1 MRNNFLI
8 IYITDRRCDIL
19 RYFRESPYKQPCRIA
34 GPIYDLFA
42 KITIRYD
49 VARGRRE
56 NAVAAKYLRTQ
67 IKATFVHKES
77 STRATLKRNIAI
89 EWCAKTH
96 LHKCSGRYAAFI
108 LQRGV
113 HRRANTLSRH
123 KYLVG
128 EQGRSLNPGGERR
141 SAGRRLHVH
150 TSRRSMVFDDPIS
163 WLSRGGRWTDGRGV
177 GVRAYRTFKSRTRVT
192 VIYMD
197 GGLANLPYASLCV
210 RCSARFVTST
220 SMPITPSESYSAASR
235 ERKWNVPPQ
244 SRQINYR
251 DRTSI

>member
-1 MRNNFLI
+1 MFHRSSISCKSLLKIEIRCSTIRNNFLI
-8 IYITDRRCDIL
+8 IISLINR
-19 RYFRESPYKQPCRIA
+19 RYFMIFSGKLVTNSQVVSLDQCTISLRRHARRRSLCEDTL
-34 GPIYDLFA
+34 DL
-42 KITIRYD
+42 
-49 VARGRRE
+49 ARGRRE

-67 IKATFVHKES
+67 IKVTFVHKES
-77 STRATLKRNIAI
+77 STRATLKRNIAT

-96 LHKCSGRYAAFI
+96 LHKCSSRYAAFI

-128 EQGRSLNPGGERR
+128 EQGRSLNPGGER
-141 SAGRRLHVH
+141 SAGRRLRVH

-197 GGLANLPYASLCV
+197 GGLANLPYASLCL
-210 RCSARFVTST
+210 
-220 SMPITPSESYSAASR
+220 
-235 ERKWNVPPQ
+235 
-244 SRQINYR
+244 
-251 DRTSI
+251 